1 MPENHVNA
9 YVDIQESGLGS
20 FKFHTKNEIVE
31 PLDFYDG
38 DVESEKSNFVLNLGK
53 FNLVIYQTLPVI
65 DDIKLLEETPR
76 VAGWIYYTG
85 EQDLK
90 LLIGVLYNATKGSM

>member
-20 FKFHTKNEIVE
+20 FRFHTKNELTK

-38 DVESEKSNFVLNLGK
+38 EVEPTKSNFVLNLGK
-53 FNLVIYQTLPVI
+53 YNLVIYQTLPVI
-65 DDIKLLEETPR
+65 DNINLLEEIPC

-85 EQDLK
+85 EPDLQI
-90 LLIGVLYNATKGSM
+90 LIGVLYKATNGTM